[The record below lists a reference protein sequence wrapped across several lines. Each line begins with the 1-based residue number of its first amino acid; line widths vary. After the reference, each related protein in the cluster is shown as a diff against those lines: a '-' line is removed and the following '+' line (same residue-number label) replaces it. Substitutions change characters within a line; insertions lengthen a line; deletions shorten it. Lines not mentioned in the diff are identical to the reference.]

1 MTAADPGCYPTERPF
16 PHGELPHK
24 SLLKEKKRVRYR
36 IIQRVVFFVVLCSL
50 AWYLGCATP
59 KPCTMSPVDIEEI
72 KSDIR
77 DLDAEIGRRKEI
89 LAKLTSEVAGL
100 ETRLAERQAVV
111 PTLQAELERVK
122 KASGV
127 SDRPVQP
134 DTTATAD
141 STSTPGM

>member
-1 MTAADPGCYPTERPF
+1 LE
-16 PHGELPHK
+16 
-24 SLLKEKKRVRYR
+24 KEKKRVRHR
-36 IIQRVVFFVVLCSL
+36 IIQRAVLFVVLCSL

-59 KPCTMSPVDIEEI
+59 KPCTVSPVDIEEI

-77 DLDAEIGRRKEI
+77 DLDAEIGRRQAV
-89 LAKLTSEVAGL
+89 LAKLSSEVAGL
-100 ETRLAERQAVV
+100 ETRFAERQAVL
-111 PTLQAELERVK
+111 PTLQAELERVR

-141 STSTPGM
+141 STSTPGL